1 MDKGTITHPRGREMN
16 ATPDTPPSQYESELV
31 RANRY
36 EGSVVGSLLLKPS
49 LLSELGG
56 LTSRH
61 FTEGLPRVA
70 MTAIERIVSS
80 GGTADVNS
88 VSAELGNKVPPGYL
102 LDVSDGVMPES
113 FSQYCRAVL
122 EASRTR
128 QLRAKYEVL
137 GATPIDEWSSC
148 LEEMSGLLKATSDD
162 WRNLFHTREE
172 IEQAKPL
179 NFAIDGWLQCAGVTL
194 IGGLS
199 GHGKTLIMLSMTK
212 ALLSSEP
219 LFGHSA
225 FIVPEPSK
233 RVLYLIPES
242 AKDPFAAR
250 MASFKLTQFYGD
262 RLFVRTLSSP
272 GTLGLADSRLLT
284 AAEGADVFL
293 DTAVRF
299 MSGSENDAE
308 NSRLFAEDLFRLLSA
323 GARTVTGAHHAPKGF
338 ANADYMSLEN
348 ILRGSG
354 DIGAMLCTAWGVR
367 QIDAE
372 RNRIWVENCKPRDF
386 QPCQPFVL
394 EGRPHID
401 QKGDFKLYA
410 TPGSAGQLADH
421 VKNRAGR
428 PETDDKASKVLRAA
442 ELRAAGKSLRESA
455 EELGVSKSAVEKW
468 LFQFDA
474 AHKDQ
479 N

>member
-1 MDKGTITHPRGREMN
+1 
-16 ATPDTPPSQYESELV
+16 
-31 RANRY
+31 
-36 EGSVVGSLLLKPS
+36 
-49 LLSELGG
+49 
-56 LTSRH
+56 
-61 FTEGLPRVA
+61 
-70 MTAIERIVSS
+70 
-80 GGTADVNS
+80 
-88 VSAELGNKVPPGYL
+88 
-102 LDVSDGVMPES
+102 
-113 FSQYCRAVL
+113 
-122 EASRTR
+122 
-128 QLRAKYEVL
+128 
-137 GATPIDEWSSC
+137 
-148 LEEMSGLLKATSDD
+148 
-162 WRNLFHTREE
+162 
-172 IEQAKPL
+172 
-179 NFAIDGWLQCAGVTL
+179 
-194 IGGLS
+194 
-199 GHGKTLIMLSMTK
+199 
-212 ALLSSEP
+212 
-219 LFGHSA
+219 
-225 FIVPEPSK
+225 
-233 RVLYLIPES
+233 
-242 AKDPFAAR
+242 
-250 MASFKLTQFYGD
+250 
-262 RLFVRTLSSP
+262 
-272 GTLGLADSRLLT
+272 
-284 AAEGADVFL
+284 
-293 DTAVRF
+293 
-299 MSGSENDAE
+299 
-308 NSRLFAEDLFRLLSA
+308 
-323 GARTVTGAHHAPKGF
+323 
-338 ANADYMSLEN
+338 MSLEN